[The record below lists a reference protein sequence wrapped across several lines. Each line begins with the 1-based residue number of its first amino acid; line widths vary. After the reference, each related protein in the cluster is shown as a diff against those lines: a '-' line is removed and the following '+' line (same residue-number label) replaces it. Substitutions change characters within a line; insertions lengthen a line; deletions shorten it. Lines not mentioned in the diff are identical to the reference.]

1 MGGIGG
7 QLDLVTKN
15 AVATIQN
22 VASQLAQMVTYDVPN
37 ALGEALLASVP
48 NISAATSGGANQQPI
63 EVNFYNTVRNDRDID
78 RMFEKADDWFTQK
91 GRNLNIG
98 IGRN

>member
-63 EVNFYNTVRNDRDID
+63 EVNFIILYEMIEILTACLKKL
-78 RMFEKADDWFTQK
+78 M
-91 GRNLNIG
+91 IG
-98 IGRN
+98 LRKKDVT